1 MRGEE
6 LSGEFEAK
14 NPAGRRL
21 SFGRLVP
28 IAILAAGLV
37 VFFAFDLGHYLSL
50 DALKQNRKLLMAW
63 VEGYGAAAAIGY
75 MAIYAVVIAFSLP
88 AGAIL
93 TITGGFL
100 FGPLIGASLT
110 VVAATLGATALF
122 LAARHA
128 FADYLRD
135 KAGPAVRKMEDGF
148 NEDAFNYL
156 LVLRLIP
163 LFPFWL
169 VNLVPALLGV
179 GLGNFVVATA
189 IGIVPGT
196 IVYALLGDGLGA
208 VIEAGGALDL
218 AIVFE
223 PRFLAPLIGLAVL
236 ALLPVLYKKY
246 KANKA

>member
-1 MRGEE
+1 LRGEE
-6 LSGEFEAK
+6 LSGESEAR
-14 NPAGRRL
+14 NPAGRRP
-21 SFGRLVP
+21 SVVRFVP

-37 VFFAFDLGHYLSL
+37 VLFAFDLGHYLSL

-63 VEGYGAAAAIGY
+63 VEGYGAVAAIGY
-75 MAIYAVVIAFSLP
+75 MVIYAVVIAFSLP
-88 AGAIL
+88 AGAVL
-93 TITGGFL
+93 TITGGFM
-100 FGPLIGASLT
+100 FGPALGAALT
-110 VVAATLGATALF
+110 VVAASLGATALF
-122 LAARHA
+122 LATRYA

-169 VNLVPALLGV
+169 VNLVPAVLGV

-189 IGIVPGT
+189 IGIIPGT
-196 IVYALLGDGLGA
+196 VVYALVGDGLGA
-208 VIEAGGALDL
+208 VIEAGEALDL
-218 AIVFE
+218 AVVFQ

-246 KANKA
+246 KARKA